1 MPPETTERR
10 PNTLDIAANVFVG
23 DSEMARRCREFDWS
37 TTVLGPVE
45 GWSQSLRTIVSTLLM
60 SRNPMFLWWGPELIQ
75 IYNDAYRPSFGGGGR
90 HPRALGARG
99 KEFWTEIWDAIG
111 PQIEFVMKGE
121 GATWHEDQYLPIER
135 NGRMEDVWWTYSYS
149 PVRDDDGSIRGT
161 LVVCQETTT
170 RVRSEQRMKSLLAEL
185 SLAQA
190 RLADVFRLA
199 PSFLAV
205 ITGPDLVFDLVNDA
219 YYQLV
224 GHRDILGKP
233 LLEALP
239 EIRGQGYDTIVHNV
253 VRTRTPF
260 VGRALQ
266 VTLARTPGAP
276 PEERYVDLIYQP
288 LLDAE
293 GNAKGI
299 VAHGTD
305 VTEQV
310 TAQREVERL
319 LAESE
324 LARADAESARAEA
337 EAANRAKSEFLAVM
351 SHELRTP
358 LNAIGGYAEL
368 LDMGIRGPV
377 NLDQH
382 ADLAR
387 IKKSQRHLL
396 GLINEVLNYAKLET
410 GTVRYE
416 LSDVPVRDALVAA
429 EELVAPQVEAKGLTL
444 SVADCPPELCVRAD
458 REKFRQILVN
468 LLSNAIKF
476 TDRGGTIALRCE
488 NHEDPSVPTVTISVH
503 DTGIGIPESK
513 LDAIFEPFVQ
523 VRADL
528 TRTAEGTG
536 LGLAISRDL
545 AEAMAGTLTVESEK
559 GAGSVFRLTLPRGG
573 APLGRE
579 EQ

>member
-1 MPPETTERR
+1 MSGEAPTRSTPA
-10 PNTLDIAANVFVG
+10 PSDIASSVFVG
-23 DSEMARRCREFDWS
+23 DSEMAQRCREFDWS
-37 TTVLGPVE
+37 QTALGPVE
-45 GWSQSLRTIVSTLLM
+45 SWSHSLRTIVSTLLM

-75 IYNDAYRPSFGGGGR
+75 IYNDAYRPSFGEGGR

-99 KEFWTEIWDAIG
+99 REFWTDIWEAIG
-111 PQIEFVMKGE
+111 PQIEFVMNGE
-121 GATWHEDQYLPIER
+121 GSTWHEDQYLPIER
-135 NGRMEDVWWTYSYS
+135 NGRLDDVWWTYGYS
-149 PVRDDDGSIRGT
+149 PVRDDDGSIGGT
-161 LVVCQETTT
+161 LVVCQETTA
-170 RVRSEQRMKSLLAEL
+170 RVRSEQRMKSLLGEL
-185 SLAQA
+185 SVAQT

-205 ITGPDLVFDLVNDA
+205 ITGPDLVFELVNDA

-253 VRTRTPF
+253 IATRTPF
-260 VGRALQ
+260 VGRALP
-266 VTLARTPGAP
+266 VMLARTPGAP
-276 PEERYVDLIYQP
+276 PEERFMDLIYQP
-288 LLDAE
+288 LIDAA
-293 GNAKGI
+293 GNAKGV

-305 VTEQV
+305 VTDQV
-310 TAQREVERL
+310 VARREVERL

-324 LARADAESARAEA
+324 LARADAEAARTEA

-358 LNAIGGYAEL
+358 LNAIGGYVEL
-368 LDMGIRGPV
+368 LDMEIRGPV
-377 NLDQH
+377 TAQQH

-387 IKKSQRHLL
+387 IQKSQRHLL

-429 EELVAPQVEAKGLTL
+429 EELVLPQAEAKGLTL
-444 SVADCPPELCVRAD
+444 VVSDCPPDLCVRAD

-476 TDRGGTIALRCE
+476 TDRGGRIDLRCE
-488 NHEDPSVPTVTISVH
+488 NHEDPTVPTVTISVR
-503 DTGIGIPESK
+503 DTGIGISPSK
-513 LDAIFEPFVQ
+513 IEAIFEPFVQ
-523 VRADL
+523 VRSDL

-536 LGLAISRDL
+536 LGLAISREL
-545 AEAMAGTLTVESEK
+545 AEAMNGSLTVESEK
-559 GAGSVFRLTLPRGG
+559 GVGSTFRLTLPRS
-573 APLGRE
+573 PR
-579 EQ
+579 